1 MWPFS
6 RKVRRQ
12 LGIDVGTSSIKIVE
26 LEKEDNYIKLANY
39 GLIED
44 SDFFGEITNGSSIPS
59 GLKVSEGDVS
69 ALIKQLM
76 EKAKTKS
83 DTAVMSIPIFSSF
96 LTVMDVPNLNKKEL
110 ENAVPFEARSYIPVP
125 LSEVVLDWIVLPHDE
140 PVAPIAV
147 PAQEAGKTAETI
159 SLPVQNKSEK
169 ISILLIAVPKEVVS
183 KYQRIA
189 SGAGLKLTS
198 LESESF
204 SLARSLV
211 GVDQGSVMLIDMGA
225 RSSNLTII
233 FKGFIFMSHS
243 ADLSGK
249 EITKVIGHSLNVD
262 TKRAEELKRSSGVA
276 MASSDKGLAQ
286 VIGPFVD
293 RLVNEI
299 ERMESV
305 FSRKENKKIDK
316 IILTGGTANMP
327 GMPEYLSKKLGVV
340 VTVGSPLNRV
350 KYEPILEQTLRRDLG
365 SNLSVAIGLAMRG
378 L

>member
-26 LEKEDNYIKLANY
+26 LEKEENYIKLANY
-39 GLIED
+39 GLVED

-59 GLKVSEGDVS
+59 GLKISEGDVS
-69 ALIKQLM
+69 ALIKQLL
-76 EKAKTKS
+76 EKARIKTN
-83 DTAVMSIPIFSSF
+83 TAVMSIPIFSSF
-96 LTVMDVPNLNKKEL
+96 LTVMELPNLSKKEL
-110 ENAVPFEARSYIPVP
+110 ESAVPFEARSYIPVP
-125 LSEVVLDWIVLPHDE
+125 LTEVVLDWIILPHEDSSLALKPE
-140 PVAPIAV
+140 
-147 PAQEAGKTAETI
+147 EATTGVT
-159 SLPVQNKSEK
+159 NRSEK
-169 ISILLIAVPKEVVS
+169 ITVLLIAVPKEVVS

-189 SGAGLKLTS
+189 VGAGLKLS
-198 LESESF
+198 ALESESF
-204 SLARSLV
+204 SLARSLA
-211 GVDQGSVMLIDMGA
+211 GGDQGSVMLIDMGA
-225 RSSNLTII
+225 RSSNLTILY
-233 FKGFIFMSHS
+233 KGFIFMSHS

-262 TKRAEELKRSSGVA
+262 TKRAEELKKSLGVA
-276 MASSDKGLAQ
+276 MVASDKGLAQ

-299 ERMESV
+299 ERMESI
-305 FSRKENKKIDK
+305 FSKKENKKIDK

-327 GMPEYLSKKLGVV
+327 GIPEYLSKKLGIMVA
-340 VTVGSPLNRV
+340 VGSPLNRV

-365 SNLSVAIGLAMRG
+365 SNLAVSVGLAMRG

>member
-6 RKVRRQ
+6 RKIRRQ

-44 SDFFGEITNGSSIPS
+44 SDFFGEITNGSSVPS
-59 GLKVSEGDVS
+59 GLKISEGDVS
-69 ALIKQLM
+69 ALIKQLIDKSGM
-76 EKAKTKS
+76 KT

-96 LTVMDVPNLNKKEL
+96 LTVMELPNLNKKEL

-125 LSEVVLDWIVLPHDE
+125 LSEVVLDWIILPHE
-140 PVAPIAV
+140 EASVALKP
-147 PAQEAGKTAETI
+147 EET
-159 SLPVQNKSEK
+159 STGVTNRAEK
-169 ISILLIAVPKEVVS
+169 ITVLLIAVPKEVVS

-189 SGAGLKLTS
+189 AGAGLKLAS

-204 SLARSLV
+204 SLARSLS
-211 GVDQGSVMLIDMGA
+211 GNDQGSILLIDMGA
-225 RSSNLTII
+225 RSSNLTVLY
-233 FKGFIFMSHS
+233 KGFIFMSHS

-262 TKRAEELKRSSGVA
+262 TKRAEELKKGSGVA
-276 MASSDKGLAQ
+276 MAASDKGLAQ

-299 ERMESV
+299 ERVESI
-305 FSRKENKKIDK
+305 FSKKENKKIDK

-327 GMPEYLSKKLGVV
+327 GMAEYLSKKLGVV
-340 VTVGSPLNRV
+340 VTVGNPFGRI

-365 SNLSVAIGLAMRG
+365 SNLSVSIGLAMRG

>member
-44 SDFFGEITNGSSIPS
+44 SDFFGEITNGSSVPS
-59 GLKVSEGDVS
+59 GLKISEGDVS
-69 ALIKQLM
+69 ALIKQLIDKSKM
-76 EKAKTKS
+76 KT

-96 LTVMDVPNLNKKEL
+96 LTVMELPNLNKKEL

-125 LSEVVLDWIVLPHDE
+125 LSEVVLDWMILPHE
-140 PVAPIAV
+140 ESSIALK
-147 PAQEAGKTAETI
+147 PEETATGVI
-159 SLPVQNKSEK
+159 NRAEK
-169 ISILLIAVPKEVVS
+169 ITVLLIAVPKEVVS

-189 SGAGLKLTS
+189 LGAGLKLSS

-204 SLARSLV
+204 SLARSLS
-211 GVDQGSVMLIDMGA
+211 GNDQGSILLIDMGA
-225 RSSNLTII
+225 RSSNLTVLY
-233 FKGFIFMSHS
+233 KGFIFMSHS

-262 TKRAEELKRSSGVA
+262 TKRAEELKKGSGVA
-276 MASSDKGLAQ
+276 MAASDKGLAQ

-299 ERMESV
+299 ERVESI
-305 FSRKENKKIDK
+305 FNKKENKKIDK

-327 GMPEYLSKKLGVV
+327 GMAEYLSKKLGVV
-340 VTVGSPLNRV
+340 VTIGNPFGRI

-365 SNLSVAIGLAMRG
+365 SNLSVSIGLAMRG